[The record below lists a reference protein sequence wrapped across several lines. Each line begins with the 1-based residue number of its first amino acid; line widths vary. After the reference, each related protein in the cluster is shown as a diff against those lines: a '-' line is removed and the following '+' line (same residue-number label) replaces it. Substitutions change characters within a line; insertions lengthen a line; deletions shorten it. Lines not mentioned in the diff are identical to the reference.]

1 MLTTQQLD
9 SPNGSIHTKAF
20 EQVAAT
26 QDSHER
32 AIKCGRAMART
43 GIEVLANDDFAAQV
57 RQEYD
62 ETDMS
67 IALDPWVA

>member
-1 MLTTQQLD
+1 
-9 SPNGSIHTKAF
+9 
-20 EQVAAT
+20 
-26 QDSHER
+26 
-32 AIKCGRAMART
+32 MART